1 VDNVKAALDRLD
13 RAAISGMDAE
23 FVDDYNTIRAH
34 IEGLE
39 AREAALSEQVCTVTG
54 WCEAANKRAEAAE
67 ARVRELEADAARYRF
82 LRNDPPSSLCVRI
95 DREGCQAIYTDGELL
110 DAAIDAARRE

>member
-1 VDNVKAALDRLD
+1 MDNVKAALDRLD

-39 AREAALSEQVCTVTG
+39 AEKAAQFIRAREWAERCGQQ
-54 WCEAANKRAEAAE
+54 EARAEAAE
-67 ARVRELEADAARYRF
+67 ARVRELEGLLIRARNPHAAKCPAAYR
-82 LRNDPPSSLCVRI
+82 DSDTCTY
-95 DREGCQAIYTDGELL
+95 GL
-110 DAAIDAARRE
+110 DAALSTTPEAAQK